1 MNEVGLVKKNTY
13 IIGYVGTIV
22 LLIALN
28 NNFWYTIGKIGHWMD
43 NGVSLLFI
51 YLLISIWIT
60 RSQYKNGYF
69 ERKNAFKT
77 ALWFGIPAIALLIMT
92 IISGFDILSFG
103 FYFMGALFLLAI
115 NYVIAGL
122 LK

>member
-1 MNEVGLVKKNTY
+1 MKKY
-13 IIGYVGTIV
+13 YYQFGFYGSVV

-43 NGVSLLFI
+43 NGVSILFI
-51 YLLISIWIT
+51 YLLISILIT
-60 RSQYKNGYF
+60 RSQYKDGYF

-77 ALWFGIPAIALLIMT
+77 SLWFGIPAITLLIMT
-92 IISGFDILSFG
+92 IISGFDILSFS

-115 NYVIAGL
+115 NYLIVGL
-122 LK
+122 HR

>member
-1 MNEVGLVKKNTY
+1 MKKY
-13 IIGYVGTIV
+13 VYLFGFYGSIG

-43 NGVSLLFI
+43 NGVSILFI
-51 YLLISIWIT
+51 YLLISVWIT
-60 RSQYKNGYF
+60 KSQYKDGYF

-77 ALWFGIPAIALLIMT
+77 SLWFGVAAITLLIMT
-92 IISGFDILSFG
+92 IISGFDFLSFS

-115 NYVIAGL
+115 NYLIAGL
-122 LK
+122 IK